1 MGRKG
6 QFGVEGEGQ
15 EMKASEWMIPDPKS
29 IEVDDPVKTAVMLVV
44 ENRIRHLPVVS
55 GESLVGIISD
65 RDLKQAMPSIV
76 AGATSEEYQTFME
89 ETSVEQVMTA
99 DPISCAPDDDLVDV
113 VRKFCEKK
121 VGAIPVVEGERLVG
135 IVTQT
140 DMMQA
145 FLIMLEK
152 Q

>member
-1 MGRKG
+1 
-6 QFGVEGEGQ
+6 
-15 EMKASEWMIPDPKS
+15 MKVKEWMTPDPKS
-29 IEVDDPVKTAVMLVV
+29 VEANDPVKTAVMLVV
-44 ENRIRHLPVVS
+44 ENRIRHLPVVR
-55 GESLVGIISD
+55 GDSLVGIISD

-76 AGATSEEYQTFME
+76 AGATAEEYQAFME

-99 DPISCAPDDDLVDV
+99 DPLACAPDDDLVDL

-121 VGAIPVVEGERLVG
+121 VGAIPVVEAERLVG

-145 FLIMLEK
+145 FLTMLEN

>member
-1 MGRKG
+1 
-6 QFGVEGEGQ
+6 
-15 EMKASEWMIPDPKS
+15 MKVSEWMTSDPKS
-29 IEVDDPVKTAVMLVV
+29 VEANGPLKAAVQLVV
-44 ENRIRHLPVVS
+44 ENRIRHLPVVL

-65 RDLKQAMPSIV
+65 RDLKRAMPSIV
-76 AGATSEEYQTFME
+76 AGATVEEYQTFME

-99 DPISCAPDDDLVDV
+99 DPLYCAPDDELVDV
-113 VRKFCEKK
+113 VRLFCEKK

-145 FLIMLEK
+145 FHTMLES

>member
-6 QFGVEGEGQ
+6 QFGVGGEGQ
-15 EMKASEWMIPDPKS
+15 EMKVKKWMTPDPKS
-29 IEVDDPVKTAVMLVV
+29 VEANDPVKTAVNLVI
-44 ENRIRHLPVVS
+44 ENRIRHLPVVL
-55 GESLVGIISD
+55 GDSLVGIISD
-65 RDLKQAMPSIV
+65 RDLKRAMPSIV
-76 AGATSEEYQTFME
+76 AGATAEEYQAFME

-99 DPISCAPDDDLVDV
+99 DPLTCAPDDELVDLV
-113 VRKFCEKK
+113 RQFCEKK

-140 DMMQA
+140 DMMEA
-145 FLIMLEK
+145 FLTMLEN